1 MAPTICVRI
10 GYNLLQAQLI
20 AAAQPA
26 TAAYRREPEKSA
38 TSE

>member
-10 GYNLLQAQLI
+10 GYNLLQTPLI

-26 TAAYRREPEKSA
+26 TTAYRREPGKSA
-38 TSE
+38 TRE